1 MSELKAIRDA
11 ALAAVN
17 YLRKE
22 RRGSE
27 VVGRGAFGDVTKA
40 FDKEAEEIILS
51 KLRDYF
57 SDELI
62 VVSEERGIVRFGEK
76 ASWVVI
82 VDPVDGSTNYD
93 AGIPWVAVSI
103 GLAPAKEGVSAKVS
117 DIVAAVVAEVFRDRV
132 YEYHVD
138 SGVLLNGSPA
148 KRKEKP
154 KNVLLGYFEVPEAYE
169 PVPKYWKLR
178 GGRAALRSL
187 GSAALD
193 IIYVGLGMAEG
204 FIDARAKLRN
214 VDVAAALRIATA
226 LGARGLANQWEDVGE
241 IRIDDLVKVEL
252 LVVGYNEDYLKILS
266 KACFRGSIVFDGY

>member
-1 MSELKAIRDA
+1 MNELKAIRDA
-11 ALAAVN
+11 ALAAAN
-17 YLRKE
+17 YLRRE

-27 VVGRGAFGDVTKA
+27 VVGRGAFGDITKA
-40 FDKEAEEIILS
+40 FDREAEEIILG

-57 SDELI
+57 SDEL
-62 VVSEERGIVRFGEK
+62 VVISEERGIVKFSEK
-76 ASWVVI
+76 ASWIAI

-103 GLAPAKEGVSAKVS
+103 GLAPAKEGTPTKVS
-117 DIVAAVVAEVFRDRV
+117 DIVAAVIAEVFRDRV

-138 SGVLLNGSPA
+138 YGALLNGSPA
-148 KRKEKP
+148 KRRSEP

-178 GGRAALRSL
+178 GSRAALRSL

-193 IIYVGLGMAEG
+193 IVYVGLGMAEG

-226 LGARGLANQWEDVGE
+226 LGARGLANQGIDVGE

-252 LVVGYNEDYLKILS
+252 LVVGYNEDYLKMLG
-266 KACFRGSIVFDGY
+266 KACLIKGA

>member
-1 MSELKAIRDA
+1 MNELRAIRDA
-11 ALAAVN
+11 ALAAAN
-17 YLRKE
+17 YLREE

-27 VVGRGAFGDVTKA
+27 VVGKGAFGDVTKA

-57 SDELI
+57 GDELI
-62 VVSEERGIVRFGEK
+62 VISEERGIVRFGKK
-76 ASWVVI
+76 ANWIAI

-93 AGIPWVAVSI
+93 AGIPWVAISI
-103 GLAPAKEGVSAKVS
+103 GLAPAKEGVPVRVS
-117 DIVAAVVAEVFRDRV
+117 DIVAAVVAEVFRNRV
-132 YEYHVD
+132 YEYHID
-138 SGVLLNGSPA
+138 CGVLLNGSPT
-148 KRKEKP
+148 KRREKP

-169 PVPKYWKLR
+169 PVPRYWKLR
-178 GGRAALRSL
+178 GRKAALRSL

-193 IIYVGLGMAEG
+193 IVYVGLGMAEG

-226 LGARGLANQWEDVGE
+226 LGARGLANHGIDVGE

-252 LVVGYNEDYLKILS
+252 LVVGYNEDYMKMLS
-266 KACFRGSIVFDGY
+266 KACLIKGT